1 MSYAFVTDGLVDLH
15 SKMSKATL
23 DWPADFSTAYSFNS
37 EAKGLLSRR
46 AMADTPSHTLW
57 SDAYMKTSI
66 VDTFDALFWIKSF
79 EYIADKFSVPM
90 SWVAALRLYAH
101 ADATLGDKWGVKPLP
116 SFVDEEGYCHES
128 LWAAHLDGLSA
139 GLVTTEEFPFVR
151 DPKAIEFSEEA
162 LKNATKQAE
171 SMDMDVDDYLA
182 SIDDET
188 LDMMLPTRG
197 DDE

>member
-1 MSYAFVTDGLVDLH
+1 MSYSYITDGLTDLH
-15 SKMSKATL
+15 SKLSKATL

-37 EAKGLLSRR
+37 EARELLSRR
-46 AMADTPSHTLW
+46 AKVDTPVHALW

-101 ADATLGDKWGVKPLP
+101 ADATLGDKWGVKALP

-128 LWAAHLDGLSA
+128 VWAAHLDGVKA
-139 GLVTTEEFPFVR
+139 GLITIEDFLLVR
-151 DPKAIEFSEEA
+151 DPKAVEFSEEA

-171 SMDMDVDDYLA
+171 SMDMDVDDFLA
-182 SIDDET
+182 SIDDDT

>member
-1 MSYAFVTDGLVDLH
+1 MSFTFVTDGLVDLH

-23 DWPADFSTAYSFNS
+23 GWPADYSCAYAFNR
-37 EAKGLLSRR
+37 EAQVLLSRR
-46 AMADTPSHTLW
+46 AMADTPTHALW
-57 SDAYMKTSI
+57 SDAYMQTSI

-79 EYIADKFSVPM
+79 EYLGDKFGVPM

-128 LWAAHLDGLSA
+128 IWAAHIDGLKA
-139 GLVTTEEFPFVR
+139 GLVTTEDFPFVR
-151 DPKAIEFSEEA
+151 DPKAVEFSEEA
-162 LKNATKQAE
+162 LKNATEQAE
-171 SMDMDVDDYLA
+171 NMDMDVDDFLA
-182 SIDDET
+182 NIDDET
-188 LDMMLPTRG
+188 LDMTLPIRG